1 VSDRSVREP
10 EEPSVI
16 EAAAVRWPAV
26 FERLLAGRDLDE
38 ATAGEVL
45 ATIMR
50 GEAESAQVAGL
61 LVALRAK
68 GESAGE
74 IAGFVRAMLD
84 AAVPIDV
91 PGPLLDTCGT
101 GGDGA
106 GTFNIS
112 TIAALVVGACGV
124 RVAKHGN
131 RAASGR
137 CGSADLLEAW
147 GVAIELPPEA
157 VARTVAEL
165 GIGFLYARTFH
176 PAMRFVA
183 PVRAQLGVR
192 TVFNVLGPLSN
203 PAGAQHQV
211 VGVADARLAPV
222 MADALAALGKHHA
235 LVFRGED
242 GLDEVTTTGPSQVWE
257 VRDGAVTTWR
267 LDPADLG
274 IPRATLAELTGG
286 GIEENVAIADAI
298 LAGAGGPPADLVAVN
313 AAAALYA
320 ADEVPDLAAGLARA
334 RAVLA
339 DGSALALRD
348 RWVARSR
355 ELAAG

>member
-1 VSDRSVREP
+1 VT
-10 EEPSVI
+10 
-16 EAAAVRWPAV
+16 EAAPVRWPAV
-26 FERLLAGRDLDE
+26 IDHLLGGRDLDE
-38 ATAGEVL
+38 DVAAEVL

-50 GEAESAQVAGL
+50 GEAEASHVAGL

-84 AAVPIDV
+84 AAVPIDL

-112 TIAALVVGACGV
+112 TIAALVVAAAGV

-147 GVAIELPPEA
+147 GVAIELPPPA
-157 VARTVAEL
+157 VARTVEEL

-222 MADALAALGKHHA
+222 MADALAALGKRHA

-242 GLDEVTTTGPSQVWE
+242 GLDEVTTTGPSRVWE
-257 VRDGAVTTWR
+257 VRDGAVTDWH

-274 IPRATLAELTGG
+274 IPRATLADLVGG
-286 GIEENVAIADAI
+286 GIAENVAIADAI
-298 LAGAGGPPADLVAVN
+298 LAGAEGPPSDLVAIN

-320 ADEVPDLAAGLARA
+320 ADVVPDLAAGLTRA
-334 RAVLA
+334 RTVLA
-339 DGSALALRD
+339 DGTARALRD

-355 ELAAG
+355 ELVTT